1 MIDLSFV
8 HLPLTAS
15 RLGPWQRCCVALLLL
30 ICSCLASAGVAAD
43 DTTRPYELEAVA
55 DGVWAAVQPAALQ
68 FRDSNSL
75 VVAGDHSVLVVDAQ
89 SDPGK
94 VAWLV
99 EWTAATARRGGT
111 PLPPVRFLV
120 PTHWHGDHTQGLGA
134 WRERHPGAVVLGHRS
149 LHTEVPERALPM
161 LAEEVAALRDAIAA
175 AEAEL
180 AAGVEDGEP
189 LDEAGKTD
197 LEARIGRARA
207 RSARLGGL
215 EIPLPEVSFEDRVSI
230 DLGGRVVELI
240 HLPGHTGGDVV
251 AWLPAARVLASGDL
265 LDALPYG
272 GHGRPSRWLDA
283 LDRLAALPFETVV
296 PGHGPVFRGE
306 AARAQL
312 DRVRDMVRFAVDEAR
327 AAAGAGLTAE
337 EARAAAEAKPTW
349 QRLRRDLAGDDDLRN
364 RAFDDF
370 MPAMLQA
377 AYAEASPRP

>member
-1 MIDLSFV
+1 MIETAFV
-8 HLPLTAS
+8 HRPPTRS
-15 RLGPWQRCCVALLLL
+15 RRGQRPRCRISLLLL
-30 ICSCLASAGVAAD
+30 IGFLPVLSLIAAAD
-43 DTTRPYELEAVA
+43 ETAPYELEAVA
-55 DGVWAAVQPAALQ
+55 DGAWAALQPAALQ

-75 VVAGDHSVLVVDAQ
+75 VVAGERAVLVVDAQ
-89 SDPGK
+89 SDPAK

-99 EWTAATARRGGT
+99 EWTAATARRDGS

-134 WRERHPGAVVLGHRS
+134 WRERFPGAIVLGHPS
-149 LHTEVPERALPM
+149 LRIEVPERALPM
-161 LAEEVAALRDAIAA
+161 LAEEVAALSDAIAT
-175 AEAEL
+175 AEGDL

-207 RSARLGGL
+207 RADRLRGL
-215 EIPLPEVSFEDRVSI
+215 EIPLPEVAFEDRVSI

-240 HLPGHTGGDVV
+240 HLQGHTGGDVL
-251 AWLPAARVLASGDL
+251 AWLPAERVLASGDL

-327 AAAGAGLTAE
+327 AAAAVGLTAE
-337 EARAAAEAKPTW
+337 EARATAAAKPTW
-349 QRLRRDLAGDDDLRN
+349 QSLRNELAGDDDLRN

-370 MPAMLQA
+370 MPAMLEA
-377 AYAEASPRP
+377 AHTEATEP